1 MKWERVEKEME
12 IGVRGVRWELENK
25 KRMRDE
31 RRESER
37 VTKG

>member
-12 IGVRGVRWELENK
+12 IGVRGVRWELEIK

-37 VTKG
+37 VTNG